1 MKQLASTVSSS
12 LSIACACCSCILLL
26 LLEVEVAESRL
37 IWIPRA
43 KDVNQG
49 SSKYT
54 KVVSTNDHKMV
65 SKANL
70 FPVHMFDI
78 TQNV

>member
-1 MKQLASTVSSS
+1 MKQLASTVLSP

-54 KVVSTNDHKMV
+54 KVVSTNDHEKV
-65 SKANL
+65 SKANFL
-70 FPVHMFDI
+70 SMHLFDI